1 MKIGG
6 KEIKGPNIEILVL
19 PRGEDEIVLKAQAV
33 LDFDEFEKLC
43 PEPKAPGRRTKNG
56 WEPNT
61 NDETYRSVMETHN
74 AQRIAY
80 LVLRALEPS
89 NIEWETVDISNP
101 STWTNYVQDFR
112 KAGFSSIEV
121 NRIVQCV
128 MRANALDEAKLEEA
142 RKVFLIG
149 QAQERAQSSGPAT
162 EQPNT

>member
-6 KEIKGPNIEILVL
+6 KDVRGPNIEVLVL
-19 PRGEDEIVLKAQAV
+19 PRGEDDIVLKAQAV
-33 LDFDEFEKLC
+33 LDFDEFDKLC
-43 PEPKAPGRRTKNG
+43 PEPKPPGRRTRNG

-61 NDETYRSVMETHN
+61 KDETYRSLIDTHN
-74 AQRIAY
+74 AQRIAFM
-80 LVLRALEPS
+80 VLHSLEPS
-89 NIEWETVDISNP
+89 NIEWETVDMNNP

-142 RKVFLIG
+142 RKVFLSG
-149 QAQERAQSSGPAT
+149 QALDQEQFSGQVDAQPT
-162 EQPNT
+162 T